1 MKQPK
6 LSDIRVDLKGTEQ
19 IRARAKR
26 SKKVKITVNIDEDII
41 AVLKKRSDASGV
53 PYQTLLNR
61 LLRTAVHD
69 AKPDDTNGRLE
80 RLEREL
86 AAIKKKVIAS

>member
-6 LSDIRVDLKGTEQ
+6 LRDIKVDLKGTEQ

-41 AVLKKRSDASGV
+41 ATLKKRSDASGI

-61 LLRTAVHD
+61 LLRTSLHD
-69 AKPDDTNGRLE
+69 AKPDDTHSRLA
-80 RLEREL
+80 RLEREI
-86 AAIKKKVIAS
+86 AAIKKRLIA

>member
-6 LSDIRVDLKGTEQ
+6 LRDIKVDLKATEQ

-26 SKKVKITVNIDEDII
+26 SKKVKITVNIDQDII
-41 AVLKKRSDASGV
+41 AALKKRSDASGV

-61 LLRTAVHD
+61 LLRTSLND
-69 AKPDDTNGRLE
+69 AKVDDTNSRIA
-80 RLEREL
+80 RLEREI
-86 AAIKKKVIAS
+86 AAIKKQLTA